1 MGAELYRLLRA
12 EASGYLEPTATKFH
26 NRVNITPLL
35 HYPRSLLPIVQG
47 DLVFTTSTLI
57 IAAVALLLGGAIG
70 HLTSRG
76 ARSSTATA
84 RELKQRLAD
93 SEERYQTYQHEV
105 ASHFVQLS
113 QLNATMAQ
121 SYREMHEHL
130 AASAVRLAGPEVAQ
144 KLLSSVEGAVQLHDS
159 HGNPLLSIDDI
170 EPPRDYAPKVPG
182 GVLSEEYGLEAEEA
196 ENATATDTMHSGNSK
211 ID

>member
-1 MGAELYRLLRA
+1 
-12 EASGYLEPTATKFH
+12 
-26 NRVNITPLL
+26 
-35 HYPRSLLPIVQG
+35 
-47 DLVFTTSTLI
+47 VFTTTSLL
-57 IAAVALLLGGAIG
+57 IAAIALLLGGAIG
-70 HLTSRG
+70 HFTSRG
-76 ARSSTATA
+76 ARANSASA

-93 SEERYQTYQHEV
+93 SERRYQEYQHEV

-113 QLNATMAQ
+113 QLNANMAQ

-144 KLLSSVEGAVQLHDS
+144 KLLNSGDGAVQLHDS

-182 GVLSEEYGLEAEEA
+182 GVLSEGYGLDTKELDEEQPKLVDEDDPTEMA
-196 ENATATDTMHSGNSK
+196 YR
-211 ID
+211 

>member
-1 MGAELYRLLRA
+1 M
-12 EASGYLEPTATKFH
+12 
-26 NRVNITPLL
+26 
-35 HYPRSLLPIVQG
+35 
-47 DLVFTTSTLI
+47 FTTTSLI
-57 IAAVALLLGGAIG
+57 IAAVALLVGGAIG

-76 ARSSTATA
+76 ARSSSATA
-84 RELKQRLAD
+84 RELKQRLAA

-113 QLNATMAQ
+113 QLNASMAQ

-144 KLLSSVEGAVQLHDS
+144 KLLSSVDGAVQLHDS

-196 ENATATDTMHSGNSK
+196 DTVPAADTEQSSSSKTA
-211 ID
+211 